1 MFEFNELK
9 LNETEKKSTD
19 FFTTLFNIYNQQVM
33 RQVAKLIINVDYN
46 PVDVDYITGF
56 GGSIMEI
63 VKEDISVSNRN

>member
-46 PVDVDYITGF
+46 PVDVDYIQGF